1 MTTGKA
7 SDNAGG
13 TAGGAQ
19 GGGARVG
26 IVVVAVLLIASGSI
40 YILTRGGGGTPG
52 TPGTPGNTS
61 SSQTAS
67 GGADTDTTTDDGSGV
82 ADPETVQVLTSAART
97 RMGAGQHA
105 EAEIMLRRGIEK
117 YPQDQSLRGMLAE
130 ALMGQGK
137 DAQALDA
144 FKTALALGENA
155 DYRDFA
161 AGLANGLGMFEEAA
175 NQWALAQNADPGN
188 PKYPLYGAQVLR
200 KLNRH
205 DEARVKLVTATK
217 LDETLHQAWA
227 GLAGIALDNN
237 NLDPA
242 LQNIQRARRIAPT
255 QQLYI
260 QLESTIRR
268 RLGQGQRA
276 AELLLTIDE
285 RRRFADPE
293 LMRELALCFGMIKE
307 PDRAVDMY
315 RDASERYPRNADI
328 HFELALWAQRV
339 GDLELALAASTKAR
353 ELGDLRAEALL
364 EQLRD
369 ELGA

>member
-1 MTTGKA
+1 MTQGNS
-7 SDNAGG
+7 SDNASA
-13 TAGGAQ
+13 TPNEPQSA
-19 GGGARVG
+19 GARLG
-26 IVVVAVLLIASGSI
+26 IIIVAVLRIGAGSI
-40 YILTRGGGGTPG
+40 YILTRGGGGSGTQGTTP
-52 TPGTPGNTS
+52 PA
-61 SSQTAS
+61 QTAS
-67 GGADTDTTTDDGSGV
+67 GDTDQEATGDDGSGV
-82 ADPETVQVLTSAART
+82 ADPETAEVLMTAART

-105 EAEIMLRRGIEK
+105 EAEIMLRRGVDEF
-117 YPQDQSLRGMLAE
+117 PPDQTLRGMLAE
-130 ALMGQGK
+130 SLMAQNK
-137 DAQALDA
+137 DREALDA
-144 FKTALALGENA
+144 FKAALALGENA
-155 DYRDFA
+155 AYRDFA
-161 AGLANGLGMFEEAA
+161 ASLANRLGMFEEAA

-200 KLNRH
+200 KLNRQ

-227 GLAGIALDNN
+227 GLAGIAMDNN

-242 LQNIQRARRIAPT
+242 LQHIQRARRIAPT
-255 QQLYI
+255 EQLYI

-293 LMRELALCFGMIKE
+293 LMRELALCFGMIQE
-307 PDRAVDMY
+307 ADRAVDMY

-328 HFELALWAQRV
+328 HFELALWAQRI
-339 GDLELALAASTKAR
+339 GDLELALAASTKAL
-353 ELGDLRAEALL
+353 ELGDLRADALF